1 MDGEILFREIV
12 DRNLN
17 YIARCTADVYSRCRQ
32 EKESDYGLCDER
44 IGSNFWKELVLRL
57 ILKDQIDPISFVRS
71 SVRLHQYPPWPTSL
85 CSDDLKDYYRAVFL
99 PAQPTPCDS
108 RRLKYHLESFE
119 SAVHRNPGPRTAHDI
134 LEAGGTRENRY
145 SKLFLWCMAV
155 RLKHNEIER
164 RLRHIAVQD
173 LLEPVGRRAYLAEM
187 GEELAFLARFSVD
200 DDETLDNWY
209 GEEDEVLTAALSH
222 HAASVQKIL

>member
-1 MDGEILFREIV
+1 
-12 DRNLN
+12 
-17 YIARCTADVYSRCRQ
+17 
-32 EKESDYGLCDER
+32 
-44 IGSNFWKELVLRL
+44 
-57 ILKDQIDPISFVRS
+57 
-71 SVRLHQYPPWPTSL
+71 
-85 CSDDLKDYYRAVFL
+85 
-99 PAQPTPCDS
+99 
-108 RRLKYHLESFE
+108 
-119 SAVHRNPGPRTAHDI
+119 
-134 LEAGGTRENRY
+134 
-145 SKLFLWCMAV
+145 MAV